1 MARGNMAEVLDIPSL
16 FSLAGKIAIVT
27 GASRGIGFAL
37 ANGLAAAGASVIAIA
52 RSAERSGF
60 DDSVRYVRADVSGAI
75 GAVFERVAA
84 DHGQI
89 DVLVNAAGISLPMA
103 AADAARLEN
112 FEQTLKVNLA
122 APFACCLAARP
133 HMPPGG
139 SIINVTS
146 IGSFLGFPDNPGY
159 VAAKGGLRMMTRALA
174 VDYGA
179 AGIRVNALAP
189 GYIHTEMTAKSY
201 ADPQAHER
209 RRRHTCLGRWG
220 NVEDL
225 VGAAIFLASN
235 ASAYMTG
242 QDLVVDGGWTAKGL
256 L

>member
-1 MARGNMAEVLDIPSL
+1 MAEVLDM
-16 FSLAGKIAIVT
+16 FSLTGNIAIVT
-27 GASRGIGFAL
+27 GASRGIGYAL
-37 ANGLAAAGASVIAIA
+37 ANGLAAAGATVIAIA
-52 RSAERSGF
+52 RSAEPPGLHPAI
-60 DDSVRYVRADVSGAI
+60 RYIRADVSAAI
-75 GAVFERVAA
+75 GAVFSNIAA
-84 DHGQI
+84 SHGRI
-89 DVLVNAAGISLPMA
+89 DVLVNAAGISLA
-103 AADAARLEN
+103 AAAEDTARQAN
-112 FEQTLKVNLA
+112 FEQTLQVNLA

-133 HMPPGG
+133 HMPTGA

-146 IGSFLGFPDNPGY
+146 IGSLIGFPDNPGY

-179 AGIRVNALAP
+179 SGIRVNALAP
-189 GYIHTEMTAKSY
+189 GYIHTEMTAKSH
-201 ADPQAHER
+201 ADPMEHER

-220 NVEDL
+220 HTDDL

-242 QDLVVDGGWTAKGL
+242 QDLIIDGGWTAKGL